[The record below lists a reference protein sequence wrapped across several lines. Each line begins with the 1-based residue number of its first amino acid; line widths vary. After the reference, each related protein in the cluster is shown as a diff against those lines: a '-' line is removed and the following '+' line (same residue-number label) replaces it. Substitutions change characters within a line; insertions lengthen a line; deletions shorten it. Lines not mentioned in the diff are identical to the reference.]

1 MGSLKTT
8 LQYSTLPG
16 LWLQAQMTGQSACS
30 VVLLDQSEA
39 SAALVARTG
48 GASDRA
54 LISHGAADP
63 SYQAGTREGGAGWRI
78 MLATSYIG
86 Y

>member
-1 MGSLKTT
+1 M
-8 LQYSTLPG
+8 LPG

-63 SYQAGTREGGAGWRI
+63 SYQAGTREGPAGGDHARHV
-78 MLATSYIG
+78 IG
-86 Y
+86 YTLDPSFLESNFT